1 MVKVRV
7 TYIGSLADAL
17 GLHTEVIEISS
28 DNTVITVG
36 ELIKFLSLTRPS
48 FKTFMSSIPLI
59 HVFINDEE
67 ASVSDTLKEGDEV
80 TLMPPLYEGG

>member
-28 DNTVITVG
+28 DNAVITVG
-36 ELIKFLSLTRPS
+36 ELIKFLSLTKPF
-48 FKTFMSSIPLI
+48 FKTFMSSVPLI
-59 HVFINDEE
+59 HVFVNDEE
-67 ASVSDTLKEGDEV
+67 ASLSDALKEGDKV

>member
-7 TYIGSLADAL
+7 TYIGSLADVL

-28 DNTVITVG
+28 DNAVITVG
-36 ELIKFLSLTRPS
+36 ELIKFLCLTRPS
-48 FKTFMSSIPLI
+48 FKTFMGSVPLL
-59 HVFINDEE
+59 HVFIDDKE
-67 ASVSDTLKEGDEV
+67 ASASDTLKEGDKV